1 MQHVSPSPRL
11 KPRSPLRAK
20 LEVQHVARIIKEE
33 RVKLNSSITGRGRGA
48 GNEGQGQGAKFAARG
63 RMSGL
68 PSLPPPVYSCRE
80 EKSCPFL
87 DSQALADRER
97 EFSLWV
103 SANEC
108 TILIID
114 CVNPVSF
121 VCVNQQEQLRQLP
134 YPVPI
139 GLRQEDLDLD
149 LEEEESAEDS
159 EDLEEEGETLFND
172 DSDPMEASSVQDLAA
187 VNESV

>member
-1 MQHVSPSPRL
+1 MCLPPLASSLAHL
-11 KPRSPLRAK
+11 YARSSKSNTWHELSRKKGLNLTPL
-20 LEVQHVARIIKEE
+20 LLGVAE
-33 RVKLNSSITGRGRGA
+33 
-48 GNEGQGQGAKFAARG
+48 GQGAKFAARG

>member
-1 MQHVSPSPRL
+1 MCLPPLASSLAHL
-11 KPRSPLRAK
+11 YARSSK
-20 LEVQHVARIIKEE
+20 SQHVARVIKEE
-33 RVKLNSSITGRGRGA
+33 RVKLNSSIAGRGRGV
-48 GNEGQGQGAKFAARG
+48 GNEGQGAKFAARG

-121 VCVNQQEQLRQLP
+121 VCVTSKSSYASCPTQSRL
-134 YPVPI
+134 VC
-139 GLRQEDLDLD
+139 DKKTW
-149 LEEEESAEDS
+149 
-159 EDLEEEGETLFND
+159 TLT
-172 DSDPMEASSVQDLAA
+172 
-187 VNESV
+187 

>member
-1 MQHVSPSPRL
+1 MGKRQRVYNIDHRL
-11 KPRSPLRAK
+11 CKPCFLR
-20 LEVQHVARIIKEE
+20 L
-33 RVKLNSSITGRGRGA
+33 
-48 GNEGQGQGAKFAARG
+48 
-63 RMSGL
+63 
-68 PSLPPPVYSCRE
+68 C
-80 EKSCPFL
+80 
-87 DSQALADRER
+87 
-97 EFSLWV
+97 
-103 SANEC
+103 
-108 TILIID
+108 
-114 CVNPVSF
+114 
-121 VCVNQQEQLRQLP
+121 NQQEQLRQLP

>member
-1 MQHVSPSPRL
+1 
-11 KPRSPLRAK
+11 
-20 LEVQHVARIIKEE
+20 
-33 RVKLNSSITGRGRGA
+33 
-48 GNEGQGQGAKFAARG
+48 
-63 RMSGL
+63 MSGL

-121 VCVNQQEQLRQLP
+121 VCANQQEQLRHLP